1 MVIALIIRH
10 DGSMLRKRG
19 FLALVCVIA
28 LVAAA
33 LLAPASGGSTPSV
46 LVPLA
51 PLFGFIVLLAV
62 RVGDATPSWSYL
74 ASAPLPSRA
83 PPATL

>member
-1 MVIALIIRH
+1 
-10 DGSMLRKRG
+10 MLRKRG
-19 FLALVCVIA
+19 FLALICVVA

-33 LLAPASGGSTPSV
+33 LLVPVSGGSSPAV

-62 RVGDATPSWSYL
+62 RASDPTPSWSYL

-83 PPATL
+83 PPVTV

>member
-1 MVIALIIRH
+1 M
-10 DGSMLRKRG
+10 RKRG
-19 FLALVCVIA
+19 WLALVCIVA

-33 LLAPASGGSTPSV
+33 LLAPVSGGSPLAV

-51 PLFGFIVLLAV
+51 PLFGLIVLPAV
-62 RVGDATPSWSYL
+62 RASDPTPAWSYV

-83 PPATL
+83 PPATA